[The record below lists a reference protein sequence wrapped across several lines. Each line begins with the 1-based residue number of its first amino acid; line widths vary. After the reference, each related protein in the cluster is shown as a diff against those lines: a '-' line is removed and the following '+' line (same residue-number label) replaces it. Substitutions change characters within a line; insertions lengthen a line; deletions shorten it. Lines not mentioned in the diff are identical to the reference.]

1 MARKSARKP
10 VASENVVTLK
20 VTLLGVKPPVWR
32 RLVLRGSM
40 TLGDLHI
47 AIQAAMGWGNYHL
60 HVFKIGGEAFGDP
73 SRVDD
78 VSDEEGPT
86 LNGLLMSSCTRF
98 GYTYDF
104 GDDWQHTIAFEKS
117 DAAVEGQSYPVCA
130 GGKRRCPPEDC
141 GDPWGYKV
149 LLAALSDPGHPEH
162 ETLTERI
169 GGKRIDP
176 DAFDLGSANARLA
189 DIFERR

>member
-1 MARKSARKP
+1 MARRSAPKTKL
-10 VASENVVTLK
+10 SESVITVK
-20 VTLLGVKPPVWR
+20 VTLRRVRPPVWR

-40 TLGDLHI
+40 TLGDLHL

-60 HVFKIGGEAFGDP
+60 HVFEIGGEEFGDP

-86 LNGLLMSSCTRF
+86 LNGLLMSSCIRF

-117 DAAVEGQSYPVCA
+117 DAAVEGQSYPVCT

-141 GDPWGYKV
+141 GGPWGYEI

-162 ETLTERI
+162 ETLTEWI
-169 GGKRIDP
+169 GGRRIDS
-176 DAFDLGSANARLA
+176 DAFDVGSANARLA
-189 DIFERR
+189 DKFGRK